1 MAIKPEI
8 ARLIVAP
15 SDTDADMLY
24 ATRIFIGDPFIF
36 LQQNG
41 KRTLVLSDL
50 EIDRAKKNAKADEFV
65 MFNQLEREVQGKAKK
80 APPYEKVLAHF
91 LTKRGVKRALVP
103 ANFPL
108 GFANEIKRNGIALET
123 SNGLFWPARE
133 KKTAEEIRL
142 LERALRMTET
152 GMKRGMEILKASK
165 PGTGKKLKWSGKTL
179 TSEILRAEIDS
190 AILRAGGVPT
200 NTIVAGGD
208 QACDPHERGF
218 GPLRADSLIILDI
231 FPRDGKTGYWGDMT
245 RTVVRGR
252 ASEQQRKLWETVKA
266 GQTLALKRIKA
277 GVDGM
282 SIHQAITE
290 LFERR
295 GFPTEVRNG
304 RRVGFFHG
312 TGHGLGLEIHEYPRL
327 QKVVLKAGQC
337 LTVEPGLYYPGIGG
351 ARIEDVVIV
360 EKTWLSNSLEVSET
374 AGNLALYT
382 THRFRSVPARMRGI
396 SQSVQIASTP
406 WEAPS
411 LRSG

>member
-1 MAIKPEI
+1 MTKWAKRIASSMATKPEL

-50 EIDRAKKNAKADEFV
+50 EIDRAKKNAKADDFV
-65 MFNQLEREVQGKAKK
+65 MFSQLEREVQGKAKK
-80 APPYEKVLAHF
+80 APPYEKVVAHF
-91 LTKRGVKRALVP
+91 LTKRGVKRAKVP

-108 GFANEIKRNGIALET
+108 GFANEIRRRGITLET

-142 LERALRMTET
+142 LERALRITET
-152 GMKRGMEILKASK
+152 GMKRGMEILKASTV
-165 PGTGKKLKWSGKTL
+165 GAGKKLKWSGKTL

-200 NTIVAGGD
+200 NTIVAAGD

-218 GPLRADSLIILDI
+218 GPLRANSLIIFDI
-231 FPRDGKTGYWGDMT
+231 FPRDAKTGYWGDMT

-252 ASEQQRKLWETVKA
+252 ASEQQRKLWEAVKA
-266 GQTLALKRIKA
+266 GQALALKRIKA

-290 LFERR
+290 LFNDR
-295 GFPTEVRNG
+295 GFPTEERNG

-351 ARIEDVVIV
+351 TRIEDVVIV
-360 EKTWLSNSLEVSET
+360 EKDGCRILSKFSKQLE
-374 AGNLALYT
+374 
-382 THRFRSVPARMRGI
+382 I
-396 SQSVQIASTP
+396 
-406 WEAPS
+406 
-411 LRSG
+411 

>member
-1 MAIKPEI
+1 MAIKPEL

-36 LQQNG
+36 LQQKG

-252 ASEQQRKLWETVKA
+252 ASEQQRKLWEAVKA

-351 ARIEDVVIV
+351 TRIEDVVIV
-360 EKTWLSNSLEVSET
+360 EKTGCRILSRFPKQLE
-374 AGNLALYT
+374 
-382 THRFRSVPARMRGI
+382 I
-396 SQSVQIASTP
+396 
-406 WEAPS
+406 
-411 LRSG
+411 

>member
-1 MAIKPEI
+1 MATKPEL

-36 LQQNG
+36 LQQKG

-65 MFNQLEREVQGKAKK
+65 MFNQLEREIQGKAKK

-190 AILRAGGVPT
+190 EILRAGGVPT

-252 ASEQQRKLWETVKA
+252 ASEQQRKLWEAVKA

-360 EKTWLSNSLEVSET
+360 EKTGCRILSRFPKQLE
-374 AGNLALYT
+374 
-382 THRFRSVPARMRGI
+382 I
-396 SQSVQIASTP
+396 
-406 WEAPS
+406 
-411 LRSG
+411 

>member
-1 MAIKPEI
+1 MATKPEL

-15 SDTDADMLY
+15 SETDADMLY

-36 LQQNG
+36 LQQKG

-50 EIDRAKKNAKADEFV
+50 EIDRAKKNARGDEFV

-142 LERALRMTET
+142 LERALRMTEA

-165 PGTGKKLKWSGKTL
+165 PGAGRKLKWSGKTL

-266 GQTLALKRIKA
+266 GQALALKRIKA

-337 LTVEPGLYYPGIGG
+337 LTVEPGLYYPGLGG
-351 ARIEDVVIV
+351 TRIEDVVIV
-360 EKTWLSNSLEVSET
+360 EKDGCRILTRFPKQLE
-374 AGNLALYT
+374 
-382 THRFRSVPARMRGI
+382 I
-396 SQSVQIASTP
+396 
-406 WEAPS
+406 
-411 LRSG
+411 

>member
-1 MAIKPEI
+1 MATKPEL

-65 MFNQLEREVQGKAKK
+65 MFSQLEREVQGKAKK
-80 APPYEKVLAHF
+80 APPYEKVLVHF
-91 LTKRGVKRALVP
+91 LTKRGVKRARVP

-108 GFANEIKRNGIALET
+108 GFANEIKRKGIALET

-142 LERALRMTET
+142 LERALRITET

-165 PGTGKKLKWSGKTL
+165 PGAGKKLKWSGKTL

-218 GPLRADSLIILDI
+218 GPLQANSLIILDI
-231 FPRDGKTGYWGDMT
+231 FPRDAKTGYWGDMT

-252 ASEQQRKLWETVKA
+252 ASEQQRKLWEAVKA
-266 GQTLALKRIKA
+266 GQALALKRIKA

-282 SIHQAITE
+282 SIHKAITE
-290 LFERR
+290 LFDRR
-295 GFPTEVRNG
+295 GFQTEVRNG

-327 QKVVLKAGQC
+327 QKVTLKTGQC

-360 EKTWLSNSLEVSET
+360 EKDGCRILSKFPKQLE
-374 AGNLALYT
+374 
-382 THRFRSVPARMRGI
+382 I
-396 SQSVQIASTP
+396 
-406 WEAPS
+406 
-411 LRSG
+411 

>member
-1 MAIKPEI
+1 MAIKPELV
-8 ARLIVAP
+8 RLIVAP

-36 LQQNG
+36 LQQKG
-41 KRTLVLSDL
+41 KRILVLSDL

-165 PGTGKKLKWSGKTL
+165 PGAGKKLKWSGKTL

-200 NTIVAGGD
+200 NTIVAGGN

-218 GPLRADSLIILDI
+218 GPLRANTLIILDI
-231 FPRDGKTGYWGDMT
+231 FPREAKTGYWGDMT
-245 RTVVRGR
+245 RTAVRGGGGGQQSERWGEGEGWR
-252 ASEQQRKLWETVKA
+252 ATAL
-266 GQTLALKRIKA
+266 GQTKA
-277 GVDGM
+277 
-282 SIHQAITE
+282 
-290 LFERR
+290 
-295 GFPTEVRNG
+295 P
-304 RRVGFFHG
+304 VGA
-312 TGHGLGLEIHEYPRL
+312 
-327 QKVVLKAGQC
+327 V
-337 LTVEPGLYYPGIGG
+337 
-351 ARIEDVVIV
+351 
-360 EKTWLSNSLEVSET
+360 
-374 AGNLALYT
+374 
-382 THRFRSVPARMRGI
+382 
-396 SQSVQIASTP
+396 
-406 WEAPS
+406 EAPT
-411 LRSG
+411 